1 LVALLLLLL
10 ACVLHLPRAMLSKA
24 LHAAVRRCT
33 AQQYGRGLMTGGV
46 VRVLGSCS
54 GSVVAARPPAR
65 PLGATTALGGVRL
78 TSTINDT
85 PCSSASG
92 SAPTTMSLWRH
103 CYIPPPTTMHA
114 NNAVLAGT
122 TRARLARLFGTTSNP
137 DPSSK
142 PKPEASS
149 SEPPADKPAD
159 SEQPQQSQQQQQQKK
174 SAGAPGGGP
183 APPPPP
189 PGAGGPMSMRP
200 RTAIVI
206 AAVALGLVLAVN
218 AVAPGPGTFQDFVQQ
233 HLSTG
238 NVGSIVVK
246 GNTAWAYAA
255 DDSHSAL
262 RPARPIVLSNA
273 AAGGSSSA
281 SPDAAAAGS
290 DHHDGSSTPAASP
303 TASAAS
309 GVAMAPTRPGR
320 HLAWFTISSPEQFEK
335 QMDEMTYILGV
346 PDVPI
351 IYKTSAFAYDTTPTR
366 PRTHA
371 RTRRFYL

>member
-1 LVALLLLLL
+1 
-10 ACVLHLPRAMLSKA
+10 
-24 LHAAVRRCT
+24 
-33 AQQYGRGLMTGGV
+33 
-46 VRVLGSCS
+46 
-54 GSVVAARPPAR
+54 
-65 PLGATTALGGVRL
+65 
-78 TSTINDT
+78 
-85 PCSSASG
+85 
-92 SAPTTMSLWRH
+92 
-103 CYIPPPTTMHA
+103 
-114 NNAVLAGT
+114 
-122 TRARLARLFGTTSNP
+122 
-137 DPSSK
+137 
-142 PKPEASS
+142 
-149 SEPPADKPAD
+149 
-159 SEQPQQSQQQQQQKK
+159 
-174 SAGAPGGGP
+174 
-183 APPPPP
+183 
-189 PGAGGPMSMRP
+189 MSMRP

-238 NVGSIVVK
+238 NVGSIAVK

-255 DDSHSAL
+255 DDSHSPL